1 MNETRRQATRL
12 WTVAQPVVSAFVTS
26 VIRDFKDRDDVLQD
40 IAVAAIESFDSYD
53 AERPFV
59 AWVMGVARN
68 QVGLYLRRRRRDR
81 LMFDQ
86 ATVECLVTAFSEV
99 APVQRQQLD
108 ALVDCLKQI
117 TGRAHTLCQLRY
129 RDDLKPGVI
138 AARLGMQPN
147 AVAKALQRIRDQ
159 LRNCVS
165 RRVATGG
172 A

>member
-1 MNETRRQATRL
+1 MDEARRQATRL

-40 IAVAAIESFDSYD
+40 IAVAAIESFEAYD

-59 AWVMGVARN
+59 PWVMGLARN

-81 LMFDQ
+81 LTFDQ
-86 ATVECLVTAFSEV
+86 ATVECLATAFSEV
-99 APVQRQQLD
+99 APVQRQRLD
-108 ALVDCLKQI
+108 ALADCLKQV
-117 TGRAHTLCQLRY
+117 TGRARTLCQLRY
-129 RDDLKPGVI
+129 RDDLKPAAI
-138 AARLGMQPN
+138 ATRLGMQPN

-159 LRNCVS
+159 LRSCVS
-165 RRVATGG
+165 RRSSPGG

>member
-1 MNETRRQATRL
+1 MDETRRQATRL

-40 IAVAAIESFDSYD
+40 IAVAAIESFEAYD

-59 AWVMGVARN
+59 PWVMGVARN

-81 LMFDQ
+81 LTFDQ
-86 ATVECLVTAFSEV
+86 ETVELLATAFSEV
-99 APVQRQQLD
+99 TPLQRQRRD
-108 ALVDCLKQI
+108 ALADCLKQV
-117 TGRAHTLCQLRY
+117 TGRAHTLGQLRY
-129 RDDLKPGVI
+129 RDDLKPAAI

-159 LRNCVS
+159 LRICVS
-165 RRVATGG
+165 RRAAPGG
-172 A
+172 V

>member
-1 MNETRRQATRL
+1 MDETRRQATRL

-40 IAVAAIESFDSYD
+40 IAVAAIESFDAYD
-53 AERPFV
+53 TERPFV
-59 AWVMGVARN
+59 PWVMGVARN

-81 LMFDQ
+81 LTFDQ
-86 ATVECLVTAFSEV
+86 ETVELLATAFSEV
-99 APVQRQQLD
+99 TPLQRQRLD
-108 ALVDCLKQI
+108 ALADCLKQV

-129 RDDLKPGVI
+129 RDDLKPAAI

-159 LRNCVS
+159 LRICVS
-165 RRVATGG
+165 QRAAPGG